1 MGLAFMKDSVEQL
14 QNGALVRV
22 RSRQYLVRSVKAIG
36 RGADRYRRVSL
47 ACVEDD
53 AEGEELEV
61 IWEHELDARVS
72 KLDFEQL
79 GQRGFDP
86 ADRFAA
92 YVHALRWNA
101 VSAGDS
107 EIIQSP
113 WRAGIEVLTYQLEP
127 LQRALELPR
136 VNLFIADDVGLG
148 KTIEAGLVLR
158 ELIMRQR
165 VRRVVVAAPASVVP
179 QWRDELEERFG
190 LTFVVYDRDYAR
202 RMRMERGYT
211 VNPFSTHS
219 RFIVSHALLHDEEYA
234 APLREWLGEFA
245 DGSMLILDEAHHAAP
260 ASGSKWAVD
269 SKFTRAVRD
278 IARRFEH
285 RIFLS
290 ATPHNGLTN
299 SFTAL
304 LEILDPQRFVRGTS
318 VDETLRDQVMV
329 RRLKMD
335 LAADVDGIPERVVES
350 VLIDAPKDAPELRLA
365 TLLDRYIDL
374 HAEALAAGSGA
385 ANARRLALVTLR
397 KRLLSSVAA
406 FRQTLRA
413 HRKSIGE
420 HLGDLD
426 RNQKSSPETDGQGE
440 LYDDAVPDRDEEAVA
455 DISNATDAEVVAA
468 GSAFEKPSEEAH
480 ALLEQMSAVADKA
493 SNSVDARLTWIFD
506 WLDNNICINGNWQP
520 RRVIFFTEYSTTQR
534 WLVRQLQQRYDENN
548 DGRIESLHGA
558 TGTKDRER
566 IKWEFNAKPS
576 ASNLPV
582 NVKSEESNLRILVC
596 TDAARE
602 GLNLQN
608 HCADLFHMDLPWNP
622 SRIEQRNGRIDRK
635 LQKSPKVYCR
645 HFVYTARPFDRVLEV
660 VAERTRIIRSE
671 LGVVPPVLDE
681 TFLRILGAHLTAGS
695 FANAENALRNAFDE
709 AARSSI
715 TTDLESARL
724 RQREKVKARL
734 VSLRE
739 MHDRSASRLA
749 LNSERL
755 RSVLDASLLMLGA
768 SPLTPHPSEP
778 GLWDVP
784 DLVAQLGRS
793 WMDVMDALR
802 PSLSDGTR
810 PERADKL
817 AEWRRTSL
825 PRPVV
830 FQDPGRIDTSV
841 VHLHLEHR
849 LVRRLLQPFV
859 AQGFAADHL
868 CRACL
873 GSSIEKIPRVV
884 LLGRVSLFGDAGAR
898 LHDELVWTAAD
909 WVEPS
914 LRTGQLSPLPR
925 EVATSSYDALHEALG
940 RDGHTHVAEG
950 RRKALLDS
958 TARDVAELEP
968 HLQAIANQVISNADR
983 RLDERGKLEGE
994 RMTEI
999 LKSQEKRIRTEI
1011 LKLDSEVNNAQ
1022 LLLGFN
1028 PEEIEQRKRDRVYW
1042 EARLEQIPRELKE
1055 QPAAVRQSYAVVAK
1069 RYEPVGIA
1077 YLWPQAG

>member
-1 MGLAFMKDSVEQL
+1 MGPAFMKDSVEQL

-72 KLDFEQL
+72 RLDFAQL

-101 VSAGDS
+101 VSAGDA

-127 LQRALELPR
+127 LQRALQLPR

-318 VDETLRDQVMV
+318 VDEKLRDQIMV

-420 HLGDLD
+420 QLADLD
-426 RNQKSSPETDGQGE
+426 PRQKPVPESDGQTE
-440 LYDDAVPDRDEEAVA
+440 IEYDSAPDRDEEDVA
-455 DISNATDAEVVAA
+455 DISNATDAEVVAT
-468 GSAFEKPSEEAH
+468 GSAFGKPSEEAR
-480 ALLEQMSAVADKA
+480 ALLDEMAALADKA
-493 SNSVDARLTWIFD
+493 RDTADARLTWIFE
-506 WLDNNICINGNWQP
+506 WLDKNICINGKWQP

-534 WLVRQLQQRYDENN
+534 WLVRQLQHRYDEQNE
-548 DGRIESLHGA
+548 GRIDSLHGA
-558 TGTKDRER
+558 TGTNGREQ
-566 IKWEFNAKPS
+566 IKWAFNADPS
-576 ASNLPV
+576 
-582 NVKSEESNLRILVC
+582 ESKLRILVC

-660 VAERTRIIRSE
+660 VAERTKIIRSE

-681 TFLRILGAHLTAGS
+681 TFLRILGSNLTSSS
-695 FANAENALRNAFDE
+695 FANAENALRTAFDE
-709 AARSSI
+709 AARSTI
-715 TTDLESARL
+715 TTDLEGARVQ
-724 RQREKVKARL
+724 QREKVKARL

-749 LNSERL
+749 LNAERL

-768 SPLTPHPSEP
+768 SPLTEHPTKP
-778 GLWDVP
+778 GLWVVP

-817 AEWRRTSL
+817 AEWRRTSP

-830 FQDPGRIDTSV
+830 FKDPGRIDTSV

-914 LRTGQLSPLPR
+914 LRKSPLSPLPPH
-925 EVATSSYDALHEALG
+925 VATASYDALHEALG

-950 RRKALLDS
+950 RRKELSAS
-958 TARDVAELEP
+958 TGRDVAELEP
-968 HLQAIANQVISNADR
+968 HLSAVATTAIANATA
-983 RLDERGKLEGE
+983 RLLERGKLEGE

-999 LKSQEKRIRTEI
+999 LKSQEKRIRAE
-1011 LKLDSEVNNAQ
+1011 LEKLDSEINKPQ
-1022 LLLGFN
+1022 LTLGFSV
-1028 PEEIEQRKRDRVYW
+1028 EEIEQRKRDRVYW
-1042 EARLEQIPRELKE
+1042 EARLKQIPDELKT
-1055 QPAAVRQSYAVVAK
+1055 QPAAVRQSYAVVAE